1 MTKQPYV
8 EVPYDAPD
16 NASGAHMHY
25 QAETDEEKSSPEAAR
40 RWYLE
45 GDMGKRIL
53 GIVVALLVVYL
64 LYYAYQRHLATQA
77 AEGAIKV
84 EDTGAATASSDAD
97 TPAPAPKPRAAVQNL
112 VTSTTPAATP
122 MAAPATDSIQPNP
135 PNGAA
140 FAGTGK
146 FQVYRQGNLTWRV
159 DTESGATC
167 ILFAT
172 MDEWKKPVVYNH
184 ACGNS

>member
-1 MTKQPYV
+1 MGAMTKQPYV
-8 EVPYDAPD
+8 EVSYDAPG
-16 NASGAHMHY
+16 NASAAPLHD

-84 EDTGAATASSDAD
+84 DDTGTATSSSDAD
-97 TPAPAPKPRAAVQNL
+97 APAPSPKPRAAVQNL
-112 VTSTTPAATP
+112 VTSPT
-122 MAAPATDSIQPNP
+122 AAPATDSIQPNP

-172 MDEWKKPVVYNH
+172 MEEWKKPVVYNH